1 MTSDFRTTSKLG
13 IVGAGGVGSAMAYAA
28 MMRRS
33 ARNIAL
39 YDIDGS
45 RAEAEALDI
54 AHSSLFA
61 GGTPVVGSGD
71 LGILRDSD
79 MVVITAGA
87 RQKPGQTRLELAD
100 ANVKILSTMLP
111 QLLEVAPDAVYM
123 LVTNPC
129 DVLTVVAQQISGLP
143 ADRIFSSGT
152 VIDTSRLRLLIGQ
165 AANVATSSVHA
176 VIMGEHG
183 DSEFPLWS
191 QANIGQVPIDEWV
204 DDNGDPLFPEER
216 RIELA
221 EQAMKAAYRVIDGKG
236 STNYAIGL
244 AGARIVEAVLGDQ
257 AAVLP
262 VSTVLE
268 DYRGVSGVALS
279 VPSIV
284 DKNGIRERLQ
294 VPMSDEELAKLHRSA
309 EALEQ
314 SMSGLR
320 F

>member
-257 AAVLP
+257 AAVLT

>member
-1 MTSDFRTTSKLG
+1 
-13 IVGAGGVGSAMAYAA
+13 
-28 MMRRS
+28 
-33 ARNIAL
+33 
-39 YDIDGS
+39 
-45 RAEAEALDI
+45 
-54 AHSSLFA
+54 
-61 GGTPVVGSGD
+61 
-71 LGILRDSD
+71 

-284 DKNGIRERLQ
+284 DRNGIRERLQ

-314 SMSGLR
+314 SMSLSLIHI
-320 F
+320 

>member
-28 MMRRS
+28 MMRQS

-61 GGTPVVGSGD
+61 GGTPVIGSGD
-71 LGILRDSD
+71 LEILRDSD

-314 SMSGLR
+314 SMSGLQ

>member
-1 MTSDFRTTSKLG
+1 
-13 IVGAGGVGSAMAYAA
+13 
-28 MMRRS
+28 MRQS

-61 GGTPVVGSGD
+61 GGTPVIGSGD
-71 LGILRDSD
+71 LEILRDSD

-314 SMSGLR
+314 SMSGLQ